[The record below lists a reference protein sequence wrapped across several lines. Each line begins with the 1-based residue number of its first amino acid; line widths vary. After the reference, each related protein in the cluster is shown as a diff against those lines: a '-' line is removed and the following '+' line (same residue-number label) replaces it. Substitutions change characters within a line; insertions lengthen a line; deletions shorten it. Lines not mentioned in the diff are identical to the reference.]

1 MKDGIPTPI
10 PTPNAIWSK
19 RLKPPLGAPMV
30 AGDIEADEEVV
41 SVVDED
47 VRVFVAVTVQVS
59 PLSEEVLLQ
68 YTSTVPHE

>member
-10 PTPNAIWSK
+10 PAPNAIWSE

-41 SVVDED
+41 SVVDEG
-47 VRVFVAVTVQVS
+47 VRVFVAVTVAGISSVGGSTS
-59 PLSEEVLLQ
+59 PIYVDCAL
-68 YTSTVPHE
+68 